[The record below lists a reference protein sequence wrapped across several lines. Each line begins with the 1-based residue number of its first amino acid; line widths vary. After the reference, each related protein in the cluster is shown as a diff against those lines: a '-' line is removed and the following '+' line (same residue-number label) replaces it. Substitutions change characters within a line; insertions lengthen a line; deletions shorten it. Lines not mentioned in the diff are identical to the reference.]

1 MDRPGQF
8 GHAPAF
14 AALAVALCV
23 VTAGVAAQEANAA
36 EARIYQQRTPDGR
49 TVLTDR
55 PVAGAVTQRTWQ
67 TAPED
72 ADAARR
78 RREEARLE
86 ALAVNERIQR
96 QLEAER
102 EHGLALARLQRSEA
116 ETRLVAEQARVQAA
130 PSVVYVPAFVRHPFP
145 RRPHIPLP
153 KPPRPR
159 MPLHH
164 GPHRGFGMDDA
175 PRR

>member
-1 MDRPGQF
+1 MDRARPLGR
-8 GHAPAF
+8 GATLV
-14 AALAVALCV
+14 ALAAVLCAVEIGAVAQD
-23 VTAGVAAQEANAA
+23 AKPAD
-36 EARIYQQRTPDGR
+36 ARIYQQRTADGR

-72 ADAARR
+72 TDAARQ

-116 ETRLVAEQARVQAA
+116 ETRLVAEQARADAA
-130 PSVVYVPAFVRHPFP
+130 PTVVYVPAFVRRPLP

-164 GPHRGFGMDDA
+164 GFGMDDV

>member
-1 MDRPGQF
+1 MDRPRQL
-8 GHAPAF
+8 GHGATL
-14 AALAVALCV
+14 AALAVLLCGV
-23 VTAGVAAQEANAA
+23 EVAAVAQETRPAD
-36 EARIYQQRTPDGR
+36 ARIYQQRTTDGR
-49 TVLTDR
+49 TLLTDR

-72 ADAARR
+72 ADAARQ
-78 RREEARLE
+78 RREEARLQ

-102 EHGLALARLQRSEA
+102 EQGLALAQQRSAA
-116 ETRLVAEQARVQAA
+116 ETRLVAEQARADAA
-130 PSVVYVPAFVRHPFP
+130 PTVIYLPAFVRRPFP

-153 KPPRPR
+153 RPPRPR

-164 GPHRGFGMDDA
+164 APHRGFGMDDL
-175 PRR
+175 RSR

>member
-1 MDRPGQF
+1 MDRPRQL
-8 GHAPAF
+8 GHGATLAALALLLCVVAF
-14 AALAVALCV
+14 AAVAEE
-23 VTAGVAAQEANAA
+23 TRPAD
-36 EARIYQQRTPDGR
+36 ARIYQQRTADGR

-72 ADAARR
+72 ADAARQ

-102 EHGLALARLQRSEA
+102 DHGLALARLRSEA
-116 ETRLVAEQARVQAA
+116 ETRLVAEQARTDAA
-130 PSVVYVPAFVRHPFP
+130 PTVIYAPAFVRRPFP

-164 GPHRGFGMDDA
+164 GFGMDDV

>member
-1 MDRPGQF
+1 MDRPSLM
-8 GHAPAF
+8 GHA
-14 AALAVALCV
+14 AALAVLALSV
-23 VTAGVAAQEANAA
+23 VAGAAAAQEAGAA
-36 EARIYQQRTPDGR
+36 EARIYQQRTADGR

-55 PVAGAVTQRTWQ
+55 PVAGAVTLRTWQ

-72 ADAARR
+72 ADAARQ

-86 ALAVNERIQR
+86 ALAVGERIQR

-102 EHGLALARLQRSEA
+102 EHGLALARLQRSDA
-116 ETRLVAEQARVQAA
+116 ESRLVAEQARADAA
-130 PSVVYVPAFVRHPFP
+130 PTVVYVPAFVRRPLP

-153 KPPRPR
+153 RPPRPR

-164 GPHRGFGMDDA
+164 PPHRGFGMDDA

>member
-1 MDRPGQF
+1 MDRPRQF

-14 AALAVALCV
+14 AGLAVTLCV
-23 VTAGVAAQEANAA
+23 VTAGAAAQESNAA
-36 EARIYQQRTPDGR
+36 EARIYQQRTADGR
-49 TVLTDR
+49 IVLTDR
-55 PVAGAVTQRTWQ
+55 PLAGAVTQRTWQ

-72 ADAARR
+72 ADAARQ

-102 EHGLALARLQRSEA
+102 EQSLALARLQRSEA
-116 ETRLVAEQARVQAA
+116 ETRLVAEQARADAA
-130 PSVVYVPAFVRHPFP
+130 PTVVYVPAFVRRPLP

-159 MPLHH
+159 MHH
-164 GPHRGFGMDDA
+164 GPRRGFGMDDVA
-175 PRR
+175 RR